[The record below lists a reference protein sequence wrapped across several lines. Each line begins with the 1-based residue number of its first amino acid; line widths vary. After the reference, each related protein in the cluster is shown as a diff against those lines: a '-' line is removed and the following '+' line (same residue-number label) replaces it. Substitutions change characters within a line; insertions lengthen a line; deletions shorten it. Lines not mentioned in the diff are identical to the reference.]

1 MKVYVILEEVRVLSL
16 VGFITKV
23 GGVEEGLEG
32 YEIKLGGGVGLILV
46 I

>member
-1 MKVYVILEEVRVLSL
+1 MLEEVRDLSL

-23 GGVEEGLEG
+23 GGVAVGVEG
-32 YEIKLGGGVGLILV
+32 YEISDGGGVGLMFV